1 MAIPII
7 GIIGF
12 WITAIT
18 FIVYYFKNKRLSLN
32 TVEMDKS
39 AFNYKKKVKQ
49 LNALKF
55 GMVLVLGAAGFVVGA
70 ILESLLWFDDGILIV
85 PMTIIGAGAGLILYY
100 TYSVSIDRED
110 VGDEDVV

>member
-1 MAIPII
+1 MAIEILA
-7 GIIGF
+7 IIGF

-18 FIVYYFKNKRLSLN
+18 FIVYFFKNRRLRHSMN
-32 TVEMDKS
+32 VMDKS
-39 AFNYKKKVKQ
+39 AFKYKKKVKQ

-55 GMVLVLGAAGFVVGA
+55 GMVLVLGASGFVIGA

-100 TYSVSIDRED
+100 TYSVSLDR
-110 VGDEDVV
+110 DEDDDVDVV